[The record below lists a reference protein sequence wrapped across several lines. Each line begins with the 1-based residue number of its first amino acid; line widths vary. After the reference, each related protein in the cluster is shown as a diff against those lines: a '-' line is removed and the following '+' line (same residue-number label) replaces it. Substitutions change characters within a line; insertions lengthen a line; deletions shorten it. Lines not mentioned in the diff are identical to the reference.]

1 MDATWTVN
9 IYANINWNKVQLGAA
24 NVDFFFGVGYENI
37 WCANCVPVCLIW
49 LFFPFF
55 LLGSFFET
63 NWEKWIRFS
72 VSLIFLF
79 DEENKFWN
87 KVFFKNEVRFFLW
100 ENGFLMEVR
109 FGFSGTKI
117 KNHFFWNFGN
127 FFSWKNWRL
136 IFEKWKF
143 FL

>member
-1 MDATWTVN
+1 M
-9 IYANINWNKVQLGAA
+9 QLGAA

-55 LLGSFFET
+55 CWGVFLKQIGRNELG
-63 NWEKWIRFS
+63 
-72 VSLIFLF
+72 FLF
-79 DEENKFWN
+79 RLFFFLMKKINSEIKF
-87 KVFFKNEVRFFLW
+87 FFKNEVRFFLW

-117 KNHFFWNFGN
+117 KNHFF
-127 FFSWKNWRL
+127 
-136 IFEKWKF
+136 
-143 FL
+143 